1 VCVTC
6 YFDLYSPNFTN
17 VYEIDSDPGPWPL
30 PTQLEP
36 IQPPKPSGEAS
47 NFGDSSGPLFSIYSK
62 AAEDEDNKMV
72 ERWQKDADG
81 ILIFVSPRVGIHLS
95 LHINWS
101 TIDWS
106 VLCRSR
112 YAPFRDRPG
121 PEAKQSGYLLILSWE
136 HLSGSHRSER
146 NALILSLPCRQTTP
160 VLPSEIYHLGE
171 FSLVL
176 ELGHEP

>member
-1 VCVTC
+1 MRI
-6 YFDLYSPNFTN
+6 P
-17 VYEIDSDPGPWPL
+17 
-30 PTQLEP
+30 
-36 IQPPKPSGEAS
+36 PPKPSREAS
-47 NFGDSSGPLFSIYSK
+47 NFSDSSGSLFSIYSK
-62 AAEDEDNKMV
+62 AAEDEDTKIV

-81 ILIFVSPRVGIHLS
+81 ILIFVSSRAGIHLS
-95 LHINWS
+95 LHINWT

-136 HLSGSHRSER
+136 HLSGSHRPER
-146 NALILSLPCRQTTP
+146 NESVLSFSCRQTTP

-176 ELGHEP
+176 ELGHEH